1 MREARF
7 CASGMQAIA
16 SARRARVERAWSPL
30 MSTVHSDTAR
40 AGASSSNDSRPHFRG
55 GSWVL
60 EETRP
65 SEVFTPEKLSDEHR
79 LMAQTTKEFV
89 DSEVLP
95 VLDRLE
101 QKDWQ
106 LARSLLK
113 RSGEIGLL
121 GVAVPE
127 EYGGLD
133 LDKASALAVGEQIG
147 TSSSFATT
155 FGGQANLT
163 ILPLVM
169 FGTPAQKAKY
179 LPRLVSGEI
188 VGAYALSESGSGSD
202 ALAAKTRAVKQPDGS
217 WLLNGEKM
225 WISNG
230 GFADL
235 FIVFAKVDGEQ
246 FTAFIVE
253 RAFGGVSSGN
263 EEHKMGLHGSSTT
276 PILLQDAPV
285 PAENVLG
292 EIGKGHKVALNTLNY
307 GRFSLGTMCVGAAG
321 VAIREAAS
329 YAASRRQFGVPIASF
344 GAIKHKLGEMIART
358 YAIESLVYRTAGL
371 IDATL
376 AASAHD
382 GVTVAQALEEYAVE
396 ASIAKVAGTEALDF
410 VLDENIQIHGGNGFV
425 RDYPAERHYRDSRV
439 NRIFEG
445 TNEINRLLI
454 PGMLVR
460 RAVKGEIPLIPAARK
475 LQEEVLS
482 PSAGMTG
489 GSDDQALADEAR
501 AVAAFKKVALMVIG
515 TAMQTYGEKLT
526 DQQEVLGYAANI
538 LIDAYASDSAVLRAQ
553 GAAADPRRGTLHVA
567 AASLFVHDAGLRVEA
582 SARSALA
589 AMAEGDMLRT
599 LLAALRRVLKVTP
612 VNTVALRR
620 ILADAAV
627 AEGKYIL
634 GC

>member
-1 MREARF
+1 MTT
-7 CASGMQAIA
+7 
-16 SARRARVERAWSPL
+16 
-30 MSTVHSDTAR
+30 STSIR
-40 AGASSSNDSRPHFRG
+40 KG
-55 GSWVL
+55 GSWL
-60 EETRP
+60 LDDTAA
-65 SEVFTPEKLSDEHR
+65 SDVFTPEQLSDEHR
-79 LMAQTTKEFV
+79 LMAQTTTEFV
-89 DSEVLP
+89 ESEVLP

-101 QKDWQ
+101 QKDWE

-113 RSGEIGLL
+113 RCGELGLL
-121 GVAVPE
+121 GIAVPE

-133 LDKASALAVGEQIG
+133 LDKASSLAVIERIG
-147 TSSSFATT
+147 PSASFATT

-163 ILPLVM
+163 ILPLVL
-169 FGTPAQKAKY
+169 FGTTAQKEKY

-235 FIVFAKVDGEQ
+235 FIVFAKVDGEL
-246 FTAFIVE
+246 FTAFLVE

-276 PILLQDAPV
+276 PILLQDARV
-285 PAENVLG
+285 PADNVLG

-307 GRFSLGTMCVGAAG
+307 GRFSLGAMCIGGAR
-321 VAIREAAS
+321 VAIGDAAS
-329 YAASRRQFGVPIASF
+329 YAASRRQFGQPIASF

-358 YAIESLVYRTAGL
+358 YAVESLIYRTAGL

-376 AASAHD
+376 AGTPHD
-382 GVTVAQALEEYAVE
+382 GKSIAQAFEEYAVE
-396 ASIAKVAGTEALDF
+396 ASIAKVAGSEALDF
-410 VLDENIQIHGGNGFV
+410 VLDENVQIHGGNGFV
-425 RDYPAERHYRDSRV
+425 KDYSAERYFRDARV

-460 RAVKGEIPLIPAARK
+460 RAIKGEIPLIPAARR
-475 LQEEVLS
+475 LQDEVLS
-482 PSAGMTG
+482 PSLGGAS
-489 GSDDQALADEAR
+489 GSDDQVLADELR
-501 AVAAFKKVALMVIG
+501 ATVAFKKVALMVIG

-526 DQQEVLGYAANI
+526 DQQEVLSYAADI
-538 LIDAYASDSAVLRAQ
+538 LMDTYAGESAVLRAQ
-553 GAAADPRRGTLHVA
+553 SAGTSDPRRGDLHVA
-567 AASLFVHDAGLRVEA
+567 AARLFVHDAGLRVEMN
-582 SARSALA
+582 ARSALS
-589 AMAEGDMLRT
+589 AMAEGDTLRT
-599 LLAALRRVLKVTP
+599 LLAALRRILKLTP

-620 ILADAAV
+620 TLADRAV

-634 GC
+634 GF